1 MDKEE
6 VKDAVKEAIKEER
19 KSFHIDSEL
28 HYNHH
33 QFLIRLMKWFKSVS
47 DWTGK
52 IIIGTIVSAIIA
64 LIVLGIIAWGKSA
77 FKGP

>member
-6 VKDAVKEAIKEER
+6 VKAAVKEAIKEER
-19 KSFHIDSEL
+19 KSFHIDSER

-33 QFLIRLMKWFKSVS
+33 KFIEWLMDLSKGA
-47 DWTGK
+47 TGIFGK
-52 IIIGTIVSAIIA
+52 TVMGAIGLAIITFIA
-64 LIVLGIIAWGKSA
+64 LGFIVWGKSA